1 MSQLE
6 FNQAAKESTLFAV
19 FMAEFNGVTP
29 AQVTLWLN
37 AARAQSNVP
46 RIVSSEGA
54 ITKHFG
60 G

>member
-37 AARAQSNVP
+37 AMRAP
-46 RIVSSEGA
+46 HIVASSGA
-54 ITKHFG
+54 IAKHFG